1 MAKKALLSMC
11 RNMIA
16 GTMCN
21 KQSYQGLDPTEKRR
35 IVTALHTQTPATSWQ
50 VFNANYNLC
59 EPRNSKVKKIF
70 QEVMEKFS
78 ADSQHTIGQLFGN
91 YCYAPYGLNYYSL
104 FLFIIYVLS
113 LNIKKIS
120 IFDGTVLMTKQQ
132 FIDNYLQSNRKMLE
146 NILKLRVVLKKQTDD
161 EALTDLIKDIKQLVY
176 TERCPEYSKQLKLL
190 VEASENTDS
199 IKGEIAACE
208 MKLQQGVIYNTTKY
222 GFLTKAENAIDQCRS
237 TFNLIQIVSVLT
249 SIEKPDVDSKIEEYS
264 EYLYSPTYVARV
276 EKILTNA
283 TKILDENFSPFV
295 AKLKCAYS
303 QSSEFKKKYQRTAKK
318 LQELGKKEYASI
330 LKTRIE
336 SVLQEAELEQKY
348 AATITDARRFISAID
363 NSVHTFDYPKCVET
377 TAQLSGWVD
386 TFTAADDM
394 VNSVRDDF
402 IARLREAQDKVNN
415 QTTQLSKQIQQ
426 VLKEIETPT
435 ESYSLLS
442 EHITKA
448 IRTNPDEKTLITLT
462 NAQNL
467 IKEFA
472 RVRSSIVQI
481 DNSIIENLEEEYNN
495 NWKDTVCDRYM
506 VEYITSLKENQVQ
519 KRNEWLRKN
528 ILNVKES
535 IASMTISQCVQW
547 QGIISK
553 LPEFLTDKDLEDI
566 TLLSSMIT
574 DKIKAQKINGI
585 IELYAA
591 LSDEEKSE
599 CLRKL
604 QEFR

>member
-1 MAKKALLSMC
+1 MA
-11 RNMIA
+11 
-16 GTMCN
+16 
-21 KQSYQGLDPTEKRR
+21 
-35 IVTALHTQTPATSWQ
+35 
-50 VFNANYNLC
+50 
-59 EPRNSKVKKIF
+59 
-70 QEVMEKFS
+70 
-78 ADSQHTIGQLFGN
+78 
-91 YCYAPYGLNYYSL
+91 
-104 FLFIIYVLS
+104 
-113 LNIKKIS
+113 
-120 IFDGTVLMTKQQ
+120 KQQ

-348 AATITDARRFISAID
+348 AATIADARRFISAID

-495 NWKDTVCDRYM
+495 KWKDTVCDRYM

-547 QGIISK
+547 QGIISE

>member
-1 MAKKALLSMC
+1 M
-11 RNMIA
+11 
-16 GTMCN
+16 
-21 KQSYQGLDPTEKRR
+21 
-35 IVTALHTQTPATSWQ
+35 
-50 VFNANYNLC
+50 
-59 EPRNSKVKKIF
+59 
-70 QEVMEKFS
+70 
-78 ADSQHTIGQLFGN
+78 
-91 YCYAPYGLNYYSL
+91 
-104 FLFIIYVLS
+104 
-113 LNIKKIS
+113 
-120 IFDGTVLMTKQQ
+120 
-132 FIDNYLQSNRKMLE
+132 
-146 NILKLRVVLKKQTDD
+146 
-161 EALTDLIKDIKQLVY
+161 
-176 TERCPEYSKQLKLL
+176 
-190 VEASENTDS
+190 
-199 IKGEIAACE
+199 
-208 MKLQQGVIYNTTKY
+208 
-222 GFLTKAENAIDQCRS
+222 
-237 TFNLIQIVSVLT
+237 
-249 SIEKPDVDSKIEEYS
+249 
-264 EYLYSPTYVARV
+264 
-276 EKILTNA
+276 TNA
-283 TKILDENFSPFV
+283 TKILDENFSHFV

>member
-78 ADSQHTIGQLFGN
+78 ADSQHTIGQLFGS

-176 TERCPEYSKQLKLL
+176 TERCLEYSKQLKLL

-222 GFLTKAENAIDQCRS
+222 GFLTKVENAIDQCRS

-348 AATITDARRFISAID
+348 AATIADARRFISAID

-495 NWKDTVCDRYM
+495 KWKDTVCDRYM

-547 QGIISK
+547 QGIISE

>member
-348 AATITDARRFISAID
+348 AATIADARRFISAID

-495 NWKDTVCDRYM
+495 KWKDTVCDRYM
-506 VEYITSLKENQVQ
+506 VEYITSLKEKQVQ

-547 QGIISK
+547 QGIISE

>member
-146 NILKLRVVLKKQTDD
+146 NILKLRVVPKKQTDD

-348 AATITDARRFISAID
+348 AATIADARRFISAID

-495 NWKDTVCDRYM
+495 KWKDTVCDWYM

-547 QGIISK
+547 QGIISE